1 MRYVAIMTLSVSML
15 GLGSAMA
22 AAPYGCGSHLSPQAK
37 MVFDAVD
44 SGPQQGTLRDRLEKE
59 TRRLVMDGD
68 LKRAD
73 ARPAAEEASACLR
86 AR

>member
-1 MRYVAIMTLSVSML
+1 MKYMTITAFAVSV
-15 GLGSAMA
+15 LGSGSALA
-22 AAPYGCGSHLSPQAK
+22 GAPYGCGSHLSPQAK

-59 TRRLVMDGD
+59 TRKLVMDGD

-86 AR
+86 AH

>member
-1 MRYVAIMTLSVSML
+1 MKRISILTIAATVLAPMT
-15 GLGSAMA
+15 GFA
-22 AAPYGCGSHLSPQAK
+22 AAPYGCGQHLSPQAK
-37 MVFDAVD
+37 KVFDAVD
-44 SGPQQGTLRDRLEKE
+44 TGPQDGTLRARLEKQ
-59 TRRLVMDGD
+59 TRKLVMEGD

>member
-1 MRYVAIMTLSVSML
+1 MIAAGLSAPAATL
-15 GLGSAMA
+15 A
-22 AAPYGCGSHLSPQAK
+22 AAPYGCGQHLSPQAK
-37 MVFDAVD
+37 QVFDAVD
-44 SGPQQGTLRDRLEKE
+44 NGPPQGTLRDKLEKE